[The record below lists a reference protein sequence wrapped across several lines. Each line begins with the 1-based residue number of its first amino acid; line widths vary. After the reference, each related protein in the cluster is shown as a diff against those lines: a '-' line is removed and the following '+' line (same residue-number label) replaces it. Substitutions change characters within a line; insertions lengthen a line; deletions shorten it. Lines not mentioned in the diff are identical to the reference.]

1 MGVTVNANVTYVKG
15 VSAGD
20 EITARSSILEGS
32 KRLVSLRS
40 EARVNEVV
48 VAHGVFLFQLLEAR
62 S

>member
-20 EITARSSILEGS
+20 EITLVRQFLRS
-32 KRLVSLRS
+32 KRMVSLRS

-48 VAHGVFLFQLLEAR
+48 VAHGVFLFQLLEAG
-62 S
+62 